1 MPSWW
6 TWTWLWLLLLPTA
19 LVKALCASSQAA
31 VAKLQAHQQAAKAR
45 RANVEKGLLKE
56 GIELEEKKFKVTSAT
71 GFGSSR
77 SSLEQIAQQRAQL
90 LRNEAIILSDLLPIH
105 PS

>member
-56 GIELEEKKFKVTSAT
+56 GIELEEKKFK
-71 GFGSSR
+71 
-77 SSLEQIAQQRAQL
+77 
-90 LRNEAIILSDLLPIH
+90 NILFVLVKSISYSFDIDLSFFRHDTIPGIFIEFLGEK
-105 PS
+105 